1 MASYINMQQ
10 SAYKAVARLMP
21 TDVHVP
27 ECYITLRMILDIIS
41 LKLYHHYC
49 IFPDT
54 TAKPNPGNS
63 IVVKNV
69 APRQWGG
76 RPYNFGLYKSGTLII
91 DTIDSIYALMATQC
105 NVGVG
110 SQAVFDYTPQLYFGV
125 VNNMKSG
132 HIFKHISLTQ
142 QNFCVDLMKH
152 RNGVVVTL
160 SQNGASGEYV
170 FSASGRT
177 SLNLIMEFFQ

>member
-1 MASYINMQQ
+1 MYGVLYNFTHDTRYYII
-10 SAYKAVARLMP
+10 K
-21 TDVHVP
+21 T
-27 ECYITLRMILDIIS
+27 IL
-41 LKLYHHYC
+41 LFHHYC

-76 RPYNFGLYKSGTLII
+76 RPYNFGLYKSGT
-91 DTIDSIYALMATQC
+91 LMATQC

-142 QNFCVDLMKH
+142 QNFCVDLMKY

-170 FSASGRT
+170 FSASGCT